1 MGKVAVGVAVVCA
14 ATACAVAAL
23 VVRHRMKSSGRWAR
37 AVAILK
43 ELEEKCAAPV
53 AKLRQVAD
61 AMTVEM
67 HAGLA
72 SEGGS
77 KLKMIISYVDNLPTG
92 YKGTILRE
100 HNATSLLLIIP
111 FLFARRGISRYPR
124 SLIRR
129 AHILSFDFLL

>member
-1 MGKVAVGVAVVCA
+1 MGKVAVCAAAVCA
-14 ATACAVAAL
+14 AAVCAAAAL
-23 VVRHRMKSSGRWAR
+23 VVRHRIRSAGRWAK
-37 AVAILK
+37 AMAILQ
-43 ELEEKCAAPV
+43 ELEDKCGTPI

-92 YKGTILRE
+92 DERGSFYALDLGGTNFRVLRV
-100 HNATSLLLIIP
+100 LLGGKDKRVLNKSVTKFQ
-111 FLFARRGISRYPR
+111 FLRT
-124 SLIRR
+124 
-129 AHILSFDFLL
+129 